1 MSQNSFSSGN
11 SLSNQQILLVNIL
24 NRMYNDN
31 LRQINNLNESNRE
44 IRNLLIDLLNNS
56 NRGRQNNNSNRRQQT
71 QRETSNGYY
80 NEYRPSY
87 IIDSIQEYRLPLLTT
102 NLSQINRQM
111 NRQNTRNNINNSN
124 NSNNYNR
131 TNNIF
136 DTLIQR
142 FFDPVPVYPT
152 QTQIETATRRVRYCD
167 IVTPRNTSCP
177 ISLISF
183 NDNDM
188 VTVIRYCGHI
198 FNTDE
203 ITTWFRSNCLCPV
216 CRYDIRNY
224 NSNVSNSEIFNNERL
239 NVSYDNIE
247 EQNGNENLS
256 QESSVERNTNTND
269 LLNNLIGTNINT
281 SNIDYTLVQQ
291 LFSQNDLSGNQIEPT
306 DILNL
311 LNLLQRHN

>member
-1 MSQNSFSSGN
+1 MSQNSSSSGH
-11 SLSNQQILLVNIL
+11 SLSNQQVLLVNIL

-56 NRGRQNNNSNRRQQT
+56 NRSRQNNYNRGRQNVQRNVSNY
-71 QRETSNGYY
+71 NGLG
-80 NEYRPSY
+80 RPSY
-87 IIDSIQEYRLPLLTT
+87 IIDTVQEYRFPLLTT
-102 NLSQINRQM
+102 NNLNQINREINTLYTRNNNTNNSIDRN
-111 NRQNTRNNINNSN
+111 NRQNNILDS
-124 NSNNYNR
+124 
-131 TNNIF
+131 
-136 DTLIQR
+136 LLQR

-152 QTQIETATRRVRYCD
+152 QTQIEAATRRVRYCD

-177 ISLISF
+177 ISLSSF
-183 NDNDM
+183 NDSDM
-188 VTVIRYCGHI
+188 VTVIRFCGHI

-239 NVSYDNIE
+239 NVNDNSRE
-247 EQNGNENLS
+247 EQDVNENIS
-256 QESSVERNTNTND
+256 QESTVERNTNMND
-269 LLNNLIGTNINT
+269 ILNNLIGTNT
-281 SNIDYTLVQQ
+281 SNIDYTIIQQ

-311 LNLLQRHN
+311 LNVLQRRN